1 MENRKLIVLVGLG
14 YGTFL
19 AVNIAFMWGGLSF
32 AMEADESV
40 RNLSQ
45 LFRIGATVAIALA
58 PLTVLAIAVLTGFR
72 RSSRSLRVVFTA
84 LLALSMAMFL
94 AASLWCPSAS
104 VVFLIVGAVFGI
116 TNGMYFLLW
125 GEVLSRLEPRA
136 SFAAMLI
143 MGGVSSLSS
152 IALFQIE
159 GFFTPRIAAFVL
171 LVPAFLLFEHCA
183 NATEALS
190 EKSTV
195 HAPRLGKSP
204 ARSTLR
210 PVLVPVLSVA
220 ALAFE
225 FNAIREVAASNFNG
239 TLINTLST
247 AGVLLAAA
255 ILGVA
260 SFVKKRPPDID
271 SIYPWV
277 ALGLATLLIPT
288 LFLESFYWPVL
299 TALVSIAYTFMEV
312 LLRTILAKI
321 AYTRRDNPFIVFGFG
336 EGMVFS
342 AIGLGTLVGSLVYLS
357 GLSKD
362 VLVAIVLMVCI
373 YLLVFPFV
381 LGKLETKKRLSDFEG
396 AARGNLE
403 TRCAALAETNGISP
417 SELKV
422 MVLLAQKLSY
432 AAIAQKLMLSEN
444 TVRSHCKSIYRKL
457 AIHSKQEL
465 YDLAMRKP

>member
-1 MENRKLIVLVGLG
+1 M
-14 YGTFL
+14 
-19 AVNIAFMWGGLSF
+19 
-32 AMEADESV
+32 
-40 RNLSQ
+40 
-45 LFRIGATVAIALA
+45 
-58 PLTVLAIAVLTGFR
+58 
-72 RSSRSLRVVFTA
+72 
-84 LLALSMAMFL
+84 
-94 AASLWCPSAS
+94 
-104 VVFLIVGAVFGI
+104 
-116 TNGMYFLLW
+116 
-125 GEVLSRLEPRA
+125 
-136 SFAAMLI
+136 
-143 MGGVSSLSS
+143 
-152 IALFQIE
+152 
-159 GFFTPRIAAFVL
+159 
-171 LVPAFLLFEHCA
+171 
-183 NATEALS
+183 
-190 EKSTV
+190 